1 MNSRPKTIFCDIDG
15 TLWNHIGGVPE
26 QATCEKH
33 ELLPNTKEAID
44 KWDRL
49 GYRIILTTG
58 RKESLREK
66 TEKELLRLGIVYDI
80 LIMGIGGGDRILIN
94 DRKLNGDRNT
104 AYAINVVRNKG
115 IPHFDFSSKFVT
127 ISDDQPNAVDKPWG
141 REELIEYNDHYVLKK
156 LFMKAGECCS
166 LQYHELKRE
175 TVYVLYGKLKL
186 YIGKDL
192 DNLEEK
198 ILEAN
203 DSITILPYTLHR
215 MEGIEDGCYLEASTN
230 ELWDVVRLQDKYK
243 REGKDETDYK
253 S

>member
-1 MNSRPKTIFCDIDG
+1 M
-15 TLWNHIGGVPE
+15 
-26 QATCEKH
+26 
-33 ELLPNTKEAID
+33 
-44 KWDRL
+44 
-49 GYRIILTTG
+49 II
-58 RKESLREK
+58 K
-66 TEKELLRLGIVYDI
+66 
-80 LIMGIGGGDRILIN
+80 N
-94 DRKLNGDRNT
+94 
-104 AYAINVVRNKG
+104 
-115 IPHFDFSSKFVT
+115 FVT
-127 ISDDQPNAVDKPWG
+127 NKF
-141 REELIEYNDHYVLKK
+141 HYVLKK
-156 LFMKAGECCS
+156 LLMKAGECCS

-203 DSITILPYTLHR
+203 DSVTILPYTLHR